1 MVRLIGIL
9 TKKNGMSRNE
19 FTNYYET
26 RHVPLIRRIF
36 PSLVGYSRN
45 FVLPAGVI
53 EGGHIE
59 HTPPPPDFDVI
70 TSLWFSDEVGL
81 ESMTRAVNE
90 DETRKA
96 VIADE
101 EQFLARDRSLTF
113 RVDEHVTPAEA
124 LGRGTMTNDGPMTKM
139 ICMFTRHHGMSLNA
153 FRDYYEGTH
162 SVLGARQ
169 ISVLAGYTRNYVIPR
184 SELSVRGF
192 ANARRPD
199 FDGFTELRFRS
210 KADLDEM
217 LASFMR
223 PDLAKLFSEDEE
235 RLFDRSK
242 LQRFLVDERITSFD
256 RKSVA

>member
-19 FTNYYET
+19 FTDYYEE
-26 RHVPLIRRIF
+26 RHVPLVRRTF

-45 FVLPAGVI
+45 FVLPAAV

-59 HTPPPPDFDVI
+59 HAQPPPDFDVI
-70 TSLWFSDEVGL
+70 TSLWFSEEVGL
-81 ESMTRAVNE
+81 ESMMRAVNE

-124 LGRGTMTNDGPMTKM
+124 LGRGTKVNGGPMTKM
-139 ICMFTRHHGMSLNA
+139 ICMFTRRDGMSLNA

-162 SVLGARQ
+162 AVLGASQ
-169 ISVLAGYTRNYVIPR
+169 ISVLAGYARNYVIPQ
-184 SELSVRGF
+184 SELSVRGY

-217 LASFMR
+217 LASFAR
-223 PDLAKLFSEDEE
+223 PDLARLFSEDEE

-256 RKSVA
+256 RESVA